1 MSKEQRIQAI
11 ETAVDRGGGIVR
23 FAKALGVTHQAVYS
37 WKKRGWAPADKALIM
52 ETLFSVP
59 RADTMDPRLVAV
71 FAAPQQDVSDL
82 L

>member
-59 RADTMDPRLVAV
+59 RADTMDPRLAAV

>member
-11 ETAVDRGGGIVR
+11 DIAIARGGGIVR
-23 FAKALGVTHQAVYS
+23 FAEALGVKHQAVYS
-37 WKKRGWAPADKALIM
+37 WKKRGYAPPDRALVM
-52 ETLFSVP
+52 ENLFSVP
-59 RADTMDPRLVAV
+59 RADTMDPRILAV